1 MLVPTGD
8 GDPMSKLFL
17 AAGALFVAALAPLA
31 ASADEDITPGA
42 TTEAAALPTAHVP
55 PSPPERSVPPAPS
68 AESSTAKSLNIDVKV
83 DGNGIRVGGRL
94 LGDKGV
100 SQAWLGAQARGDSY
114 GVDGGYQANGGPP
127 RDLKLNLD
135 LLPGWAR
142 TAARIW
148 LMLP

>member
-1 MLVPTGD
+1 VP
-8 GDPMSKLFL
+8 F
-17 AAGALFVAALAPLA
+17 
-31 ASADEDITPGA
+31 
-42 TTEAAALPTAHVP
+42 
-55 PSPPERSVPPAPS
+55 APS
-68 AESSTAKSLNIDVKV
+68 VESRKAKSLAIDVKV
-83 DGNGIRVGGRL
+83 DGNGIRLGGRL

-100 SQAWLGAQARGDSY
+100 SQAWLGAQVRGNSY
-114 GVDGGYQANGGPP
+114 GLDGGFQGNEGPA

>member
-1 MLVPTGD
+1 MF
-8 GDPMSKLFL
+8 KLFL
-17 AAGALFVAALAPLA
+17 AGSLLCAATLVTAI
-31 ASADEDITPGA
+31 ASADEDITPGE
-42 TTEAAALPTAHVP
+42 TTGAAALPTDHSVPYVP
-55 PSPPERSVPPAPS
+55 PSPTERSMPPAPS
-68 AESSTAKSLNIDVKV
+68 VERRAQSLAIDVKV

-100 SQAWLGAQARGDSY
+100 SQAWLGAQVRGNSY
-114 GVDGGYQANGGPP
+114 GLDGGFQGNEGPP

>member
-1 MLVPTGD
+1 
-8 GDPMSKLFL
+8 
-17 AAGALFVAALAPLA
+17 
-31 ASADEDITPGA
+31 
-42 TTEAAALPTAHVP
+42 
-55 PSPPERSVPPAPS
+55 
-68 AESSTAKSLNIDVKV
+68 VKV

-100 SQAWLGAQARGDSY
+100 SQAWLGAQVAGNSY
-114 GVDGGYQANGGPP
+114 GLDGGFQANGGPP

>member
-1 MLVPTGD
+1 
-8 GDPMSKLFL
+8 MSKKP
-17 AAGALFVAALAPLA
+17 GALH
-31 ASADEDITPGA
+31 ASADEDVTPGE
-42 TTEAAALPTAHVP
+42 TTGEAALPTDQPVPYVP
-55 PSPPERSVPPAPS
+55 PSLTERSVPV
-68 AESSTAKSLNIDVKV
+68 ESRAAKSLNIDVKV

-100 SQAWLGAQARGDSY
+100 SQAWLGAQVQGNSY
-114 GVDGGYQANGGPP
+114 GVDGGFQANGGPP
-127 RDLKLNLD
+127 RDLNLNLD

>member
-1 MLVPTGD
+1 
-8 GDPMSKLFL
+8 MSKLFM
-17 AAGALFVAALAPLA
+17 AAGALFVAALAPAA
-31 ASADEDITPGA
+31 ASADEDVTPGE
-42 TTEAAALPTAHVP
+42 TTGVAALPTDQPVPYVP
-55 PSPPERSVPPAPS
+55 PSESSVPPAAS
-68 AESSTAKSLNIDVKV
+68 VESRKAKSLNIDVNV

-100 SQAWLGAQARGDSY
+100 SQAWLGAQVQGNSY
-114 GVDGGYQANGGPP
+114 GVDGGFQANGGPP

>member
-1 MLVPTGD
+1 
-8 GDPMSKLFL
+8 MSKLFL
-17 AAGALFVAALAPLA
+17 AGGALVIAALAPAA
-31 ASADEDITPGA
+31 ASADADITPSE
-42 TTEAAALPTAHVP
+42 TTGAAALPTDQPVPFVP
-55 PSPPERSVPPAPS
+55 PSPTERSVPRAPGV
-68 AESSTAKSLNIDVKV
+68 ESLRAKSLDIDVKV

-100 SQAWLGAQARGDSY
+100 SQAWLGAQVRGDSY
-114 GVDGGYQANGGPP
+114 GLDGGFQANGGPP

>member
-1 MLVPTGD
+1 
-8 GDPMSKLFL
+8 MSKLFL
-17 AAGALFVAALAPLA
+17 AAGALLVAALAPVA
-31 ASADEDITPGA
+31 ASADEDVTPGE
-42 TTEAAALPTAHVP
+42 TTEAAALPTDHPVPYVP
-55 PSPPERSVPPAPS
+55 PSPTERSVPPAPGG
-68 AESSTAKSLNIDVKV
+68 ENRRAKSLNIDVKV

-100 SQAWLGAQARGDSY
+100 SQAWLGAKVRGDSY
-114 GVDGGYQANGGPP
+114 GLEGGFQGNEGPA

-148 LMLP
+148 LKLP

>member
-1 MLVPTGD
+1 
-8 GDPMSKLFL
+8 MSKLFL
-17 AAGALFVAALAPLA
+17 AAGALLVAALAPVA
-31 ASADEDITPGA
+31 ASADEDITPGE
-42 TTEAAALPTAHVP
+42 TTGVAAVPTNHPVPYVP
-55 PSPPERSVPPAPS
+55 PSPTERSVLALS
-68 AESSTAKSLNIDVKV
+68 VESLRAKSLDIDVKV

-100 SQAWLGAQARGDSY
+100 SQAWLGAQVRGNSY
-114 GVDGGYQANGGPP
+114 GVDGGFQGNEGPP

-142 TAARIW
+142 TAARVW

>member
-1 MLVPTGD
+1 
-8 GDPMSKLFL
+8 MSKLFL
-17 AAGALFVAALAPLA
+17 AGGALVIAALAPAA
-31 ASADEDITPGA
+31 ASADEDIAPGE
-42 TTEAAALPTAHVP
+42 TTGVAALPTDQPVPYLP
-55 PSPPERSVPPAPS
+55 PSPTERSVPPALS
-68 AESSTAKSLNIDVKV
+68 VESLRAKSLGIDVKV

-100 SQAWLGAQARGDSY
+100 SQAWLGAQVQGNSY
-114 GVDGGYQANGGPP
+114 GVDGGFQANGGPP